1 MVVYSIKDLE
11 TLSGVKAHTI
21 RIWEKRYDLIQPKRT
36 KTNIRYYTDRDLR
49 KLLNVCFLYNK
60 GYKISKIGQMDAE
73 TIKGKVSSYSRVNL
87 SFEDQL
93 DALLI
98 FILELDSYNFN
109 KVLDQHISQ
118 KGLEQTM
125 EDLIYPLLDKLSIA
139 WMSGSFLDVHES
151 FVTQIIKSKIHFCTE
166 NIKEQP
172 LAKPSF
178 LCYLPPN
185 EKQELS
191 LLFFNYILRA
201 NGCKTINLGNE
212 VNYKDLKYAIETC
225 NPDFVFTIINEEIT
239 NMPLQNYLDQ
249 IKEDLGTAQLLLTG
263 FQTMTP
269 GIVWH
274 DNIKVLESLKETM
287 DYIRNLVPA
296 S

>member
-11 TLSGVKAHTI
+11 TLSGVKAHTL
-21 RIWEKRYDLIQPKRT
+21 RIWEKRYDLIQPRRT
-36 KTNIRYYTDRDLR
+36 RTNIRYYTDQDLR

-73 TIKGKVSSYSRVNL
+73 TIKEKVSGYSKVNL

-118 KGLEQTM
+118 KGLAQTM

-151 FVTQIIKSKIHFCTE
+151 FVTQIIKAKILFCTE
-166 NIKEQP
+166 SIKELP
-172 LAKPSF
+172 SDKPSF
-178 LCYLPPN
+178 VCYLPPN

-191 LLFFNYILRA
+191 LLFFNYVLRS
-201 NGCKTINLGNE
+201 NGCKTINLGND
-212 VNYKDLKYAIETC
+212 VNHKDLKYAIETC
-225 NPDFVFTIINEEIT
+225 KPDFVFTIINEEIT

-249 IKEDLGTAQLLLTG
+249 VKEDLGSAQLLLTG

-269 GIVWH
+269 GILWP
-274 DNIKVLESLKETM
+274 DKITVLESLKDTI
-287 DYIRNLVPA
+287 DYIKKLAPT